1 MAKNGDESTAVN
13 ELINLVAS
21 QRPLPPDPADDLMF
35 RAPPPIPRKAPRMTS
50 TIPAMRGA
58 GEVAPLPRTRAPAGT
73 QQGPVIAAAQ
83 SIRMATAP
91 GGAPTIP
98 PIPRGS
104 VSPPPIRTEMPTNI
118 PIAAPFVATRPQA
131 EVTFVGT
138 APRKSGDWKGIV
150 LKLVV
155 PMIALVVLGVFIGG
169 YIAFDGDGGEKRTPG
184 VVAEK
189 SKIVPA
195 KLSQPAETPAA
206 NPAADPVEVQK
217 PVAAV
222 APVEEPVAKVDSVAQ
237 VEAPVAPAA
246 AIAPEV
252 AKPLPTPAGQ
262 PVFVDVRIDST
273 PSGATVM
280 IVDRGKTAFL
290 GTTPLRTAV
299 DPSREYDLVFTYTNK
314 PTQLEHLDPKAT
326 QHLEVVLGKPG
337 VAAEVAR
344 VEPKVET
351 KIAPRIE
358 TRPVKP
364 LRVAKRETA
373 PEPKV
378 VTMADTKSNGRI
390 ASKIPAFDPAPA
402 EPEPKAAAKIDT
414 KVEPQVDEVA
424 PAPTVA
430 EPAKKTKAELRAE
443 QKAEKEAT
451 RLARKAE
458 LEAKKQELV
467 AARLAK
473 KEREETA
480 RLAKKQEQEAA
491 RLAKKQ
497 DQEQK
502 AAEAEAARL
511 AKKARGTFDGMLETP
526 GKGSKKKLG
535 ADKQVA
541 ETAAEGF
548 IMVTSK
554 PPCEILIDG
563 KATGLTTPQKAI
575 AVSLGKHKVTLVNT
589 EIGVK
594 KTLTVTVT
602 AGEATK
608 VIQDF
613 TK

>member
-21 QRPLPPDPADDLMF
+21 AKPLPVDPEDDLMF
-35 RAPPPIPRKAPRMTS
+35 RRPPPPPKRGPRMTS

-98 PIPRGS
+98 PIPHG
-104 VSPPPIRTEMPTNI
+104 SPPPVRAEMPANI
-118 PIAAPFVATRPQA
+118 PIAAPFEAMMAPTARPQA
-131 EVTFVGT
+131 DVTWVG
-138 APRKSGDWKGIV
+138 AKPRKRVDWKGV
-150 LKLVV
+150 ALKVSI
-155 PMIALVVLGVFIGG
+155 PMAALIVLGVFVGAYFGG
-169 YIAFDGDGGEKRTPG
+169 YFDSNRNGEKRAPSA
-184 VVAEK
+184 VAET

-195 KLSQPAETPAA
+195 KLSQPAAPEPT
-206 NPAADPVEVQK
+206 PVE
-217 PVAAV
+217 
-222 APVEEPVAKVDSVAQ
+222 APAPTEPVATVDSVAQ
-237 VEAPVAPAA
+237 VEEAPAV
-246 AIAPEV
+246 AITEA
-252 AKPLPTPAGQ
+252 AKPVPTPAGQ
-262 PVFVDVRIDST
+262 PVFVDVRIDSQ
-273 PSGATVM
+273 PAGATVM

-299 DPSREYDLVFTYTNK
+299 DPSRQYDLVFTYTNK

-326 QHLEVVLGKPG
+326 QHLEVILGKPG
-337 VAAEVAR
+337 AKNVEAAEVAR
-344 VEPKVET
+344 VETKVLPKPE
-351 KIAPRIE
+351 RIE
-358 TRPVKP
+358 RQAKPV
-364 LRVAKRETA
+364 RVAKREPE

-378 VTMADTKSNGRI
+378 VTMPETKSSGRI

-402 EPEPKAAAKIDT
+402 EPAPKAAAKIET
-414 KVEPQVDEVA
+414 KVEPPADEVA

-430 EPAKKTKAELRAE
+430 APAKKTRAELRAE
-443 QKAEKEAT
+443 EKALKD
-451 RLARKAE
+451 
-458 LEAKKQELV
+458 

-473 KEREETA
+473 KAELDAKKQELAAA
-480 RLAKKQEQEAA
+480 RIAKKQEQELARASKAAEAEAA
-491 RLAKKQ
+491 RIAKKQ
-497 DQEQK
+497 AQEQK

-535 ADKQVA
+535 ADKPVA
-541 ETAAEGF
+541 ETAAGGV

-563 KATGLTTPQKAI
+563 KSTGLTTPQNAI
-575 AVSLGKHKVTLVNT
+575 PVSLGKHKVTLVNT